1 MVTVKHK
8 LKPLRATSQD
18 SLASTASFRCVH
30 NKIPHTVKVS
40 EIQSVVVHECG
51 VSVPAGI

>member
-1 MVTVKHK
+1 MVTVRQK

-18 SLASTASFRCVH
+18 SLASTTSFRCVY

-40 EIQSVVVHECG
+40 AIQSVVVHECG
-51 VSVPAGI
+51 VSVSTGI